1 MPDYSKG
8 KIYKIVCNET
18 GEIYIGSC
26 IMDLDKRL
34 WNHKSQRDCSAT
46 QILDRNNYEILLI
59 ENYPCKTNEELR
71 WRERYW
77 FDNINCIN
85 KRRPIVTEE
94 EEKQRLEQNIQMA
107 IQQGGIDLEDAID
120 IRRIKNIKL
129 ANDVLKQKRKEK
141 QKRMDQQQQA
151 MAASAEQAKAASAQA
166 IAEAEMQKQQA
177 LTASNVQ

>member
-1 MPDYSKG
+1 MSDYSQS

-18 GEIYIGSC
+18 GKIYIGSC
-26 IMDLDKRL
+26 IIDLDKRL

-94 EEKQRLEQNIQMA
+94 EEKQTEREYERTRNEYKRKRNHYIKSWGFNKYLGTSLNLL
-107 IQQGGIDLEDAID
+107 DID
-120 IRRIKNIKL
+120 INIF
-129 ANDVLKQKRKEK
+129 Q
-141 QKRMDQQQQA
+141 
-151 MAASAEQAKAASAQA
+151 
-166 IAEAEMQKQQA
+166 
-177 LTASNVQ
+177 

>member
-26 IMDLDKRL
+26 IIDLDKRL

-94 EEKQRLEQNIQMA
+94 EEKQTEREYERTRNEYKRKRNHYIKSWGFNKYLGTSLNLL
-107 IQQGGIDLEDAID
+107 DID
-120 IRRIKNIKL
+120 INIF
-129 ANDVLKQKRKEK
+129 Q
-141 QKRMDQQQQA
+141 
-151 MAASAEQAKAASAQA
+151 
-166 IAEAEMQKQQA
+166 
-177 LTASNVQ
+177 